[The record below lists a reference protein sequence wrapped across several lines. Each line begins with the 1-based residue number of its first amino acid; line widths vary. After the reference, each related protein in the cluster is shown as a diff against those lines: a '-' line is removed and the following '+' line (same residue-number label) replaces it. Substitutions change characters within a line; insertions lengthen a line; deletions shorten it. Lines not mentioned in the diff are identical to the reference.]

1 MLICYFYT
9 TFTDAV
15 NASNNVTGFTVLNNS
30 VVTVDCD
37 VLSTSKENGR
47 SNSIG
52 EGTVKD
58 MTVSDVSGDVLMDGK
73 DEIKD
78 GDKDNEE
85 KVDNAIEGGQ
95 GEGKGGAIAIDG
107 DNQATVDVNTA
118 NDKIEVTSEN
128 EVPEKK
134 EEKEETN
141 EINQKEGEEDAIE
154 EGGSHKKRK
163 RSESCVDDSIKLPAI
178 EKELI
183 DEDRVTDANDTVLT
197 TSTESNS
204 VPDSENKVELND
216 ALVAINKDENKVEK
230 GKVGVD
236 KSKSIAVVSAPLPV
250 VRSFPVRQS
259 ALTDR

>member
-1 MLICYFYT
+1 M
-9 TFTDAV
+9 
-15 NASNNVTGFTVLNNS
+15 NAGNNVTGFTVLNNS
-30 VVTVDCD
+30 VVTVDSD
-37 VLSTSKENGR
+37 VLSTVKENGR
-47 SNSIG
+47 SNSIS
-52 EGTVKD
+52 ESTVKD

-78 GDKDNEE
+78 GDNDKNGDKGDEE
-85 KVDNAIEGGQ
+85 KVDNVIDGGAGEGG
-95 GEGKGGAIAIDG
+95 AVAIDG
-107 DNQATVDVNTA
+107 DKQATVGDDTA

-128 EVPEKK
+128 EVREKK
-134 EEKEETN
+134 EEIEETN
-141 EINQKEGEEDAIE
+141 EINQKEGEEDSIE

-204 VPDSENKVELND
+204 VPDSENKVEVND
-216 ALVAINKDENKVEK
+216 ALIAIIKDENKVEK
-230 GKVGVD
+230 GKVEVD

-250 VRSFPVRQS
+250 FRSFPVRQS